1 MIEKCFYDFTKNT
14 LKVKFNGGQVYEYE
28 NVDAKVYEDFCTA
41 ESTGKYFIE
50 NIRNNYEYTQL
61 ITE

>member
-14 LKVKFNGGQVYEYE
+14 LKVKFNGGQIYEYE
-28 NVDAKVYEDFCTA
+28 NVETKVYEDFCMA